1 MLDEFGKLDKPILL
15 KRGTWGTLDEILG
28 ACERILDGGN
38 EKIAICLRGVV
49 GAPSY
54 RHIFPSIRWTPDLM
68 MIPALQ
74 QFTNIPI
81 IYDPSHSTG
90 YSDFVVPISKGAMA
104 VGADGL
110 IVECHPNPKLSISD
124 ADQAIGIKELIK
136 IKECF

>member
-1 MLDEFGKLDKPILL
+1 
-15 KRGTWGTLDEILG
+15 
-28 ACERILDGGN
+28 
-38 EKIAICLRGVV
+38 
-49 GAPSY
+49 
-54 RHIFPSIRWTPDLM
+54 M

-110 IVECHPNPKLSISD
+110 IVECHPNPTKSISD
-124 ADQAIGIKELIK
+124 PDQAIGLRELVRIE
-136 IKECF
+136 ECVHG